1 MITEFIDAYSDDQIY
16 LDMLE
21 ALVASHPS
29 ESAVPETIKY
39 SAFARLWSVM
49 MVGGIECM
57 IKEWARD
64 ESAMHDVY
72 SYFDIGSNAERIERL
87 QKAFSLRG
95 INPKIEHFED
105 FLAVKY
111 IRNAYVHGEWNSNQR
126 DYIVT
131 RGFPSSLMSFEAS
144 HFVRM
149 KSSYVHVMQCLGL
162 ANAFNTLL
170 VRRDA
175 QSFN

>member
-16 LDMLE
+16 LGMLE

-29 ESAVPETIKY
+29 ESTVPESIKY
-39 SAFARLWSVM
+39 SAFSRLWAVM

-72 SYFDIGSNAERIERL
+72 SYFDNGPNVERIERL
-87 QKAFSLRG
+87 RKAFSLRG
-95 INPKIEHFED
+95 IDPKIEHFED

-111 IRNAYVHGEWNSNQR
+111 IRNAYVHGEWIPNQR
-126 DYIVT
+126 EYVVN
-131 RGFPSSLMSFEAS
+131 RGFPGTLMSFEAS
-144 HFVRM
+144 HLERM
-149 KSSYVHVMQCLGL
+149 KSSYLHVMECMGM

-175 QSFN
+175 

>member
-21 ALVASHPS
+21 ALVAAHPR
-29 ESAVPETIKY
+29 ESVVPERIKY
-39 SAFARLWSVM
+39 SAFSRLWSVM

-72 SYFDIGSNAERIERL
+72 SYFENGSNAERIERL
-87 QKAFSLRG
+87 QTAFRLRG
-95 INPKIEHFED
+95 LDPQIEHFED

-111 IRNAYVHGEWNSNQR
+111 IRNAYVHGEWNPKQR
-126 DYIVT
+126 EYVVN
-131 RGFPSSLMSFEAS
+131 RGFPGTLMSFEVD
-144 HFVRM
+144 HFERM
-149 KSSYVHVMQCLGL
+149 KSSYLHVMRCLGM

-175 QSFN
+175 